1 MDGQL
6 SLFDDND
13 PPRWEPSG
21 KRIVYF
27 IECGKFIKI
36 GFTSRT
42 PEERLREHSTGNP
55 NPMHIIGS
63 ITVGDDENDR
73 DLHRR
78 FAKFHAHGE
87 WFHNKEEL
95 RIAIVKTI
103 NRQRLTTPAPIHP
116 PPERNQPF
124 LFFLNCPECKC
135 LISWQGHVSDGPLA
149 DDVFGRVICPRCGI
163 QIPMKWGAVGVECD
177 RR

>member
-1 MDGQL
+1 MDGPL

-36 GFTSRT
+36 GFTSRSV
-42 PEERLREHSTGNP
+42 EERLREHATGNP
-55 NPMHIIGS
+55 TPMHIIGS
-63 ITVGDDENDR
+63 IQVAEDEDDR
-73 DLHRR
+73 VMHRR

-87 WFHNKEEL
+87 WFHNVEAL
-95 RIAIVKTI
+95 RFAIRRTI
-103 NRQRLTTPAPIHP
+103 NGQRTTAAVPIHP

-124 LFFLNCPECKC
+124 MFFLNCPECKAF
-135 LISWQGHVSDGPLA
+135 ITWQGGVTDGPLA
-149 DDVFGRVICPRCGI
+149 DGVFGHVTCPRCGI
-163 QIPMKWGAVGVECD
+163 RIPMMWGLVGAECD